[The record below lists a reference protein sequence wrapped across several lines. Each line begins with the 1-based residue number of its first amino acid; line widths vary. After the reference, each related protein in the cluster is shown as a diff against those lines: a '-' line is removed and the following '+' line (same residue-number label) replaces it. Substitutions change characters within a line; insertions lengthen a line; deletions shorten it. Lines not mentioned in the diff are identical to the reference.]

1 MYIFFLPCPLVYLC
15 IKFIGR
21 NQHICV
27 ISRKFLNHLSLELDA
42 EGAGPKWTK
51 NLHKTNGHS
60 PAYMPSSVGV
70 PKCVC
75 WPLCDA
81 KMCDRQDLSSNNR
94 HFGQPIDPLVT
105 RCLTLSENIILIT
118 DHHPHMQKHTHMG
131 QLRMRMRIRMRRCLH
146 PRHGPVP
153 LVGLKGS

>member
-1 MYIFFLPCPLVYLC
+1 MRICIFFVPCPLLYLC

-60 PAYMPSSVGV
+60 LAYMRVYV
-70 PKCVC
+70 CVQVYTCVC

-118 DHHPHMQKHTHMG
+118 DHTHKQKNTHTHMK
-131 QLRMRMRIRMRRCLH
+131 QLRMRMRR
-146 PRHGPVP
+146 
-153 LVGLKGS
+153 